1 MLWTNFLLKESKNNI
16 NRGQKIIW
24 VRSINLSS
32 SFFFYRASRSLGPL
46 WSSHGSVSA
55 LIDGLRSNS
64 IAPTIVSS
72 KKAQKCKDKKSKNTK
87 YKKVSL
93 SFFYLRVE
101 IKSGRV
107 KLSLKTMELWNSQ
120 SLIDHSPIFSQV
132 PIKVGK
138 L

>member
-1 MLWTNFLLKESKNNI
+1 
-16 NRGQKIIW
+16 
-24 VRSINLSS
+24 
-32 SFFFYRASRSLGPL
+32 
-46 WSSHGSVSA
+46 
-55 LIDGLRSNS
+55 LRSNS

-107 KLSLKTMELWNSQ
+107 KLSLKTMAWWNSQ